1 MTVIQGQVQRR
12 SGMATLLEYSDSL
25 FAPRKPDIFDQLVED
40 ARRDGLPTIHIPDDV
55 GRLLQILIGISG
67 AKRIL
72 ELGTLFGYSAAW
84 MAQVLPPDG
93 RIVTL
98 EGEPRHAAAARRNLD
113 RAGLGHLVEIRQGPA
128 LDILPTLEGQT
139 FDLAFIDA
147 DKDNYPNYL
156 DWSLRLSH
164 PGSVIVADNVW
175 RRADRETREFLPAMA
190 EFNRRLATNE
200 RLLATIIPTREGRD
214 AVAVAVVR

>member
-1 MTVIQGQVQRR
+1 
-12 SGMATLLEYSDSL
+12 MATLLEYSDSL

-128 LDILPTLEGQT
+128 LDILPALEGQT

-147 DKDNYPNYL
+147 DKDNY
-156 DWSLRLSH
+156 
-164 PGSVIVADNVW
+164 
-175 RRADRETREFLPAMA
+175 
-190 EFNRRLATNE
+190 
-200 RLLATIIPTREGRD
+200 
-214 AVAVAVVR
+214 